1 MTLTIYMEGDI
12 RSQFLFVSLGFLP
25 SPMSFL
31 RIFWA
36 ASRPSY
42 WRNRGRSDN
51 HDDSI
56 ALLPPTLHSDGE
68 NSSWTE
74 NEARLPLRHPRHR
87 RWRRPT
93 LTVILVILGSLALV
107 LIVITVRRMPIFTA
121 PTTMAALTAARLSV
135 DALYHRQSRSLAQ
148 ASARY
153 TLRNGRSPP
162 PNYEKWYNF
171 AREKKCL
178 IDEYDQIYRDFEPF
192 YQLATENPAHF
203 REMVERASEKVR
215 SAEVAVVEINNSE
228 VQIVAESGTA
238 YTYYWA
244 ITLGRFSQ
252 SLPNMTL
259 LLNGRDEPRVAF
271 NYRVLGAKDH
281 AFDFEDTTPFEIS
294 PRPTAEFFKKQSGC
308 IIANDATGFMSSVND
323 DSAFLISTAKPGF
336 TTDLYPVL
344 SMAKVSPCFSDILF
358 PSEYYYDQSWWSP
371 KFSYPDNVAWENKKS
386 QIYWRGMSNGGMILG
401 DNYHHFARF
410 KLADMARKHP
420 DLMDVAITRFAET
433 LCEEGCDRDAVVAE
447 YNITGDSQPREDLY
461 RYKYAIDVDGTTFS
475 GRYLGLLR
483 SGSLVFKAT
492 IFEEYFDDWLVPYEH
507 FVPVLPDLS
516 DLVQKIKWAN
526 SHPEEARL
534 IQQKGLEVARRVLTD
549 NQNDCYFFAVLLEWA
564 RLYGMAKSQDK
575 TMPSRSNW

>member
-1 MTLTIYMEGDI
+1 
-12 RSQFLFVSLGFLP
+12 
-25 SPMSFL
+25 
-31 RIFWA
+31 
-36 ASRPSY
+36 
-42 WRNRGRSDN
+42 
-51 HDDSI
+51 
-56 ALLPPTLHSDGE
+56 
-68 NSSWTE
+68 
-74 NEARLPLRHPRHR
+74 
-87 RWRRPT
+87 
-93 LTVILVILGSLALV
+93 
-107 LIVITVRRMPIFTA
+107 MPIFTA
-121 PTTMAALTAARLSV
+121 LTTTAALAARLSV

-228 VQIVAESGTA
+228 VQIVAESGQRIP
-238 YTYYWA
+238 
-244 ITLGRFSQ
+244 ITGQ
-252 SLPNMTL
+252 SHWVE
-259 LLNGRDEPRVAF
+259 DEPRVAF

-358 PSEYYYDQSWWSP
+358 PSEASHH
-371 KFSYPDNVAWENKKS
+371 SYTPRTALETLCSITTTNRGGRPNSHIQTTLPGRTKS
-386 QIYWRGMSNGGMILG
+386 RRYANWRGMSNGGMILG